1 MPATMRLN
9 KFLAHAGVCS
19 RRAADRWIAEGRIS
33 VNGRVVLE
41 LGEKIDP
48 ARDRVQ
54 ANGRPVRAEAERPLY
69 ILLHKP
75 AGRVVSVKDPFG
87 RPTVMD
93 LLKHLPARVYP
104 VGRLDL
110 ETEGVLLLTNDGE
123 LALRL
128 THPRYGVTKIYEV
141 RVEGEPGEEALDK
154 VRRGVFL
161 EGLRSAP
168 ARVLVLHRGRGD
180 TTLKVEIHEG
190 RKREIRKLFEA
201 VGFPVVRLVRR
212 EFAGLTLDGLKPGE
226 WRYLRTAE
234 VARLKKMAGAGAAG
248 RARGSLQA
256 RAAGTAL
263 SPSRRRPTRGRIRS

>member
-1 MPATMRLN
+1 MALVRLN

-19 RRAADRWIAEGRIS
+19 RREADRWIAEGRVS
-33 VNGRVVLE
+33 VNGQVVFE

-48 ARDRVQ
+48 GKDRTQV
-54 ANGRPVRAEAERPLY
+54 NGKPVRGEEERPLY
-69 ILLHKP
+69 ILLNKP

-110 ETEGVLLLTNDGE
+110 DTEGVLLLTNDGE

-128 THPRYGVTKIYEV
+128 THPRYGVTKAYEV
-141 RVEGEPGEEALDK
+141 RVEGEPREEDLDK
-154 VRRGVFL
+154 VRHGIFL
-161 EGLRSAP
+161 EGRRSAP
-168 ARVLVLHRGRGD
+168 ARIKVLRRSHRHA
-180 TTLKVEIHEG
+180 TLRVEIHEG

-201 VGFPVVRLVRR
+201 VGFPVVGLVRTD
-212 EFAGLTLDGLKPGE
+212 FAGLTLDELKPGR

-234 VARLKKMAGAGAAG
+234 VKRLKTLAGLDVSA
-248 RARGSLQA
+248 
-256 RAAGTAL
+256 
-263 SPSRRRPTRGRIRS
+263 